1 MADSRSPVLEP
12 GADLKDLET
21 MLDDKSQKRRNKS
34 KKDVHDNYEGKL
46 EGWSPATN
54 HKDPPMPPMEK
65 LSLGP
70 AAIEAKEQDKKTP
83 GKGQEAANDKQ
94 KLSKAERKK
103 LAAEAFAKAGGVPK
117 REKMTKA
124 ERRAQQEASR
134 QKKEGNAKPK
144 KAETAATQSTPTNV
158 RLQYDDAKKMARRS
172 KAAVVVRTQAQK
184 QVEMFSHLPQYE
196 RESSL
201 SLNVG
206 FSNKE
211 EVHSAVLAL
220 GLKYAEGKI
229 SGGNARC
236 IAMITAFQQVIDDY
250 ITPPDKQLRR
260 DLDKRLRPLIQY
272 LIDCRPHGIGMGNAI
287 RRLRR
292 VIGSTPPELSEEE
305 AKRRIREEM
314 DDYVQ
319 SRILLA
325 SRAVAKN
332 AQSKISAGDVILT
345 YARANVVEDLLLETV
360 KTSPEI
366 AATLRVIVVDSR
378 PHYEGR
384 KLVNVLAKAG
394 LQCSY
399 LQINAVS
406 YIMRDVTKVFL
417 GAAAFMSNGVA
428 VARVGTALVAM
439 TAHEA
444 NVPVL
449 FCCETYKFSDRV
461 QLDSITHNELGDPD
475 ELVSSY
481 CTDKPRSQRRTS
493 GSSSS
498 DGSSGAS
505 SGHVLSDWR
514 DLADLKLLNLVYDV
528 TPIDYV
534 SMVVTELGMIP
545 PTSIPAVLREYSRD
559 GLVDGEL

>member
-1 MADSRSPVLEP
+1 
-12 GADLKDLET
+12 
-21 MLDDKSQKRRNKS
+21 
-34 KKDVHDNYEGKL
+34 
-46 EGWSPATN
+46 
-54 HKDPPMPPMEK
+54 MEK

-70 AAIEAKEQDKKTP
+70 AAPADDKK
-83 GKGQEAANDKQ
+83 Q
-94 KLSKAERKK
+94 LSKAERKK

-117 REKMTKA
+117 REKLSKA
-124 ERRAQQEASR
+124 ERRAQQEANR
-134 QKKEGNAKPK
+134 QKKEVGAKPK
-144 KAETAATQSTPTNV
+144 KSEVAGPTAPTPTNV

-211 EVHSAVLAL
+211 EVHAAVLAL

-236 IAMITAFQQVIDDY
+236 IAMITAFKEVIDDY
-250 ITPPDKQLRR
+250 VTPPDKQLRR

-325 SRAVAKN
+325 SRAVVKN

-345 YARANVVEDLLLETV
+345 YARANVVEELLLETA

-384 KLVNVLAKAG
+384 KLVSVLASAG

-399 LQINAVS
+399 LQINALS
-406 YIMRDVTKVFL
+406 YIMREVTKVFL

-461 QLDSITHNELGDPD
+461 QLDAITHNELGDPD

-481 CTDKPRSQRRTS
+481 CTDKSRSRRRTGSGIS
-493 GSSSS
+493 GSASN
-498 DGSSGAS
+498 GSST
-505 SGHVLSDWR
+505 GHILSDWR

-559 GLVDGEL
+559 GLVDGAL

>member
-1 MADSRSPVLEP
+1 
-12 GADLKDLET
+12 
-21 MLDDKSQKRRNKS
+21 MLDDKNQKGRSKS
-34 KKDVHDNYEGKL
+34 KKDVNDIYEGKL
-46 EGWSPATN
+46 EGWSPAAN
-54 HKDPPMPPMEK
+54 HKEASMPPMEK
-65 LSLGP
+65 LTLGP
-70 AAIEAKEQDKKTP
+70 AATEVKQQDKKAP
-83 GKGQEAANDKQ
+83 AKPQETVNDKQ

-103 LAAEAFAKAGGVPK
+103 LAFTKAGGVPK
-117 REKMTKA
+117 RERLTKA

-134 QKKEGNAKPK
+134 QKKEGGAKPK
-144 KAETAATQSTPTNV
+144 KAETAGPTQSTPTNV
-158 RLQYDDAKKMARRS
+158 RLQYDDAKKIARRS
-172 KAAVVVRTQAQK
+172 KASVVVRTQAQK

-211 EVHSAVLAL
+211 EVHSAVLTL

-236 IAMITAFQQVIDDY
+236 IAMVTAFQQVIDDY

-366 AATLRVIVVDSR
+366 AATLRVIIVDSR

-461 QLDSITHNELGDPD
+461 QLDAITHNELGDPD

-481 CTDKPRSQRRTS
+481 CTDKPRSQRRTG
-493 GSSSS
+493 GSSSG
-498 DGSSGAS
+498 DASSTTS

-559 GLVDGEL
+559 GLVDGDL

>member
-1 MADSRSPVLEP
+1 
-12 GADLKDLET
+12 
-21 MLDDKSQKRRNKS
+21 ML
-34 KKDVHDNYEGKL
+34 
-46 EGWSPATN
+46 
-54 HKDPPMPPMEK
+54 
-65 LSLGP
+65 LS
-70 AAIEAKEQDKKTP
+70 
-83 GKGQEAANDKQ
+83 
-94 KLSKAERKK
+94 SV
-103 LAAEAFAKAGGVPK
+103 AAEAFAKAGGVPK
-117 REKMTKA
+117 REKLTKA
-124 ERRAQQEASR
+124 QRRAQQEANR
-134 QKKEGNAKPK
+134 VDKDGGGKPK
-144 KAETAATQSTPTNV
+144 KVEAVGPTAPTPTNA

-211 EVHSAVLAL
+211 EVHAAVLAL

-229 SGGNARC
+229 AGGNARC
-236 IAMITAFQQVIDDY
+236 IAMLTAFQEVIDDY
-250 ITPPDKQLRR
+250 VTPPDKQLGR

-272 LIDCRPHGIGMGNAI
+272 LIDCRPHGIGMGNSI

-292 VIGSTPPELSEEE
+292 VIGSTPPELSDDE

-314 DDYVQ
+314 DEYVQ

-345 YARANVVEDLLLETV
+345 YARANVVEELLLEVT
-360 KTSPEI
+360 KASPEV
-366 AATLRVIVVDSR
+366 AASLRVIVVDSR

-384 KLVNVLAKAG
+384 KLVSVLANAG

-399 LQINAVS
+399 LQINALA
-406 YIMRDVTKVFL
+406 YIMREVTKVFL

-439 TAHEA
+439 AAHEA

-461 QLDSITHNELGDPD
+461 QLDAITHNELGDPD

-481 CTDKPRSQRRTS
+481 CTDKPRSKRRS
-493 GSSSS
+493 G
-498 DGSSGAS
+498 GHATGAS
-505 SGHVLSDWR
+505 ASGSGHVLSDWR
-514 DLADLKLLNLVYDV
+514 DLADLKLLNLMYDV

-559 GLVDGEL
+559 GLVDGAL

>member
-1 MADSRSPVLEP
+1 
-12 GADLKDLET
+12 
-21 MLDDKSQKRRNKS
+21 MLDDKNHKKRSKS
-34 KKDVHDNYEGKL
+34 KKAAEPYEYV
-46 EGWSPATN
+46 GWSPAAGHGDDAT
-54 HKDPPMPPMEK
+54 PPMEK

-70 AAIEAKEQDKKTP
+70 AADAEATAQPADDKK
-83 GKGQEAANDKQ
+83 

-117 REKMTKA
+117 REKLSKA
-124 ERRAQQEASR
+124 ERRAQQEANR
-134 QKKEGNAKPK
+134 QKKEAGNKPK
-144 KAETAATQSTPTNV
+144 KADTAGPTAPTPTNV

-211 EVHSAVLAL
+211 EVHAAVLAL

-236 IAMITAFQQVIDDY
+236 IAMITAFKEVIDDY
-250 ITPPDKQLRR
+250 VTPPDKQLRR

-305 AKRRIREEM
+305 AKRCIREEM

-325 SRAVAKN
+325 SRAVVKN

-345 YARANVVEDLLLETV
+345 YARANVVEDLLLETA
-360 KTSPEI
+360 KTSPGI
-366 AATLRVIVVDSR
+366 ASTLRVIVVDSR

-384 KLVNVLAKAG
+384 KLVGVLASAG

-399 LQINAVS
+399 IQINALS
-406 YIMRDVTKVFL
+406 YIMREVTKVFL

-461 QLDSITHNELGDPD
+461 QLDAITHNELGDPD

-481 CTDKPRSQRRTS
+481 CTDKPRSRRRGSSSPGSASSS
-493 GSSSS
+493 GSS
-498 DGSSGAS
+498 
-505 SGHVLSDWR
+505 GHILSDWR

-559 GLVDGEL
+559 GLVDGAL

>member
-1 MADSRSPVLEP
+1 MRSPPIALEPTATKTMADSRSPVLEP
-12 GADLKDLET
+12 GADLKHLES
-21 MLDDKSQKRRNKS
+21 MLDDKNQKKRGKS
-34 KKDVHDNYEGKL
+34 KPITYESTL
-46 EGWSPATN
+46 EGWSPAS
-54 HKDPPMPPMEK
+54 PSAEASAPMEK

-70 AAIEAKEQDKKTP
+70 TAAEKPDKK
-83 GKGQEAANDKQ
+83 A
-94 KLSKAERKK
+94 LSKAERKK

-117 REKMTKA
+117 KREKLSKA
-124 ERRAQQEASR
+124 ERRAQQEAHR
-134 QKKEGNAKPK
+134 QMKESGNSKPK
-144 KAETAATQSTPTNV
+144 KIEVAGPTAPQPTNV

-206 FSNKE
+206 FSTKE

-229 SGGNARC
+229 AGGNARC
-236 IAMITAFQQVIDDY
+236 IAMVTAFMQVIDDY
-250 ITPPDKQLRR
+250 VTPPDKQLSR

-305 AKRRIREEM
+305 AKRHIREEM

-325 SRAVAKN
+325 SRAVVKN

-345 YARANVVEDLLLETV
+345 YARANVVEELLLETA

-384 KLVNVLAKAG
+384 KLVSVLANAG

-399 LQINAVS
+399 LQINGLS
-406 YIMRDVTKVFL
+406 YIMREVTKVFL

-481 CTDKPRSQRRTS
+481 CTDKPRSRRRASGSAPGNATS
-493 GSSSS
+493 GGSSS
-498 DGSSGAS
+498 
-505 SGHVLSDWR
+505 HILSDWR

-559 GLVDGEL
+559 GLVDGAL

>member
-1 MADSRSPVLEP
+1 MGGGRSPVLEP
-12 GADLKDLET
+12 GSDLKHLET
-21 MLDDKSQKRRNKS
+21 MLDDKNQKKRSKS
-34 KKDVHDNYEGKL
+34 KKMDEPYEGKL
-46 EGWSPATN
+46 EGWSPAGQEE
-54 HKDPPMPPMEK
+54 DASAPMEK

-70 AAIEAKEQDKKTP
+70 AAQEEEQK
-83 GKGQEAANDKQ
+83 

-103 LAAEAFAKAGGVPK
+103 LAAEAFAKSGGVPK
-117 REKMTKA
+117 REKLSKA
-124 ERRAQQEASR
+124 ERRAQQEANR
-134 QKKEGNAKPK
+134 QNKEAGNKPK
-144 KAETAATQSTPTNV
+144 KPEVPGPTAPTPINV

-250 ITPPDKQLRR
+250 VTPPDKQLGR

-332 AQSKISAGDVILT
+332 AQSKISEGDVILT
-345 YARANVVEDLLLETV
+345 YARANVVEELLLETA

-366 AATLRVIVVDSR
+366 ASTLRIIVVDSR

-384 KLVNVLAKAG
+384 KLVSILASAG

-399 LQINAVS
+399 IQINALS
-406 YIMRDVTKVFL
+406 YIMREVTKVFL

-439 TAHEA
+439 SAHDA

-461 QLDSITHNELGDPD
+461 QLDAITHNELRDPD

-481 CTDKPRSQRRTS
+481 CTDKPSRRRAGGGVS
-493 GSSSS
+493 GSSS
-498 DGSSGAS
+498 GSSG
-505 SGHVLSDWR
+505 HILSDWR
-514 DLADLKLLNLVYDV
+514 DLSDLKLLNLVYDV

-559 GLVDGEL
+559 GLVDGAL